1 MKEASQVTA
10 LVFDHGLFVPIAQ
23 RLAVTY
29 KRVLYHSPFEEGF
42 TTLNKS
48 IIGDGFPEIE
58 RCEDFWSI
66 KDEIDLFV
74 FPDIQHAGLQL
85 ELERQGKAV
94 WGSRGGDSLELKRQ
108 KFHRVLEEVGL
119 DVPSFTVV
127 KGLDALREHLR
138 DKTDKY
144 LKISKYRGSMET
156 THWRDWDL
164 DEGWLDVM
172 AVRFGPAKNLIPFLV
187 FDEIE
192 TELEIGGDTYCVD
205 GNWPGIML
213 HGDEWKDKGYF
224 GAVTKREDMPEQ
236 IQKVMEAFSPIL
248 KEERYRNQWSMEL
261 RVTKEAAY
269 FIDPTCRG
277 GLPSTGSQ
285 LALWGNFPDIV
296 WAGANGELLDPEPTS
311 KFAAECVLTMK
322 GEKHQWGK
330 TRVVEEL
337 QDWAKFGG
345 CCQIDGA
352 VCFPPD
358 DSHGEEIG
366 WLVAIGDTMAE
377 TIEDMLARVKKLP
390 DGVSA
395 NTESLIHLLK
405 EIREAE
411 KQGIEFT
418 PQRVPEPATVLED
431 A

>member
-1 MKEASQVTA
+1 MKEPSQVTA
-10 LVFDHGLFVPIAQ
+10 LVFDHSLFIPLAQ
-23 RLAVTY
+23 RLAKGF

-42 TTLNKS
+42 TTINKA
-48 IIGDGFPEIE
+48 IIGDGFPDIE
-58 RCEDFWSI
+58 RCDDFWSM

-85 ELERQGKAV
+85 ELERQGKAI
-94 WGSRGGDSLELKRQ
+94 WGSRRGDSLELKRQ
-108 KFHRVLEEVGL
+108 KFHRVLKEVGL
-119 DVPSFTVV
+119 DVPVFFVV
-127 KGLDALREHLR
+127 PGLDALREHLR

-144 LKISKYRGSMET
+144 IKISRYRGSMET

-164 DEGWLDVM
+164 DEGWLDVL

-205 GNWPGIML
+205 GQWPSIML

-236 IQKVMEAFSPIL
+236 IQRVMDAFSAVL
-248 KEERYRNQWSMEL
+248 EGFRYRNQWSMEL
-261 RVTKEAAY
+261 RVMGDKAY

-285 LALWGNFPDIV
+285 LQLWGNFPEIV
-296 WAGANGELLDPEPTS
+296 WRGANGELIDPEPTAQFS
-311 KFAAECVLTMK
+311 AECVLTMK
-322 GEKHQWGK
+322 SEKHQWGK
-330 TRVVEEL
+330 TRIVKEL
-337 QDWAKFGG
+337 SEFAKFGG
-345 CCQIDGA
+345 CCEIDGA

-366 WLVAIGDTMAE
+366 WLVATGDTMEE
-377 TIEDMLARVKKLP
+377 TIETMLERVKLLP

-405 EIREAE
+405 EIKQAE
-411 KQGIEFT
+411 EQGIEFAEDAI
-418 PQRVPEPATVLED
+418 PDPSTVLEEV
-431 A
+431 

>member
-1 MKEASQVTA
+1 MKATSDITA
-10 LVFDHGLFVPIAQ
+10 LVFDHGLFIPVAQ
-23 RLAVTY
+23 TLAKTC

-42 TTLNKS
+42 TTINRSL
-48 IIGDGFPEIE
+48 IGDGYPDIE
-58 RCEDFWSI
+58 RCDDFWSI

-94 WGSRGGDSLELKRQ
+94 WGSRRGDSLELKRQ
-108 KFHRVLEEVGL
+108 KFHQVLKDVGL
-119 DVPSFTVV
+119 DVPVFVV
-127 KGLDALREHLR
+127 VLGLDELREHLR
-138 DKTDKY
+138 DKTDKFI
-144 LKISKYRGSMET
+144 KISKYRGSMET

-164 DEGWLDVM
+164 DEGWLDSM

-205 GNWPGIML
+205 GQWPSLML

-236 IQKVMEAFSPIL
+236 IQRVMEAFAPVL
-248 KEERYRNQWSMEL
+248 EGYRYRNEWSMEL
-261 RVTKEAAY
+261 RVTKDKAY

-285 LALWGNFPDIV
+285 LALWKNFPDIV
-296 WAGANGELLDPEPTS
+296 WHGANGELVDPEPAA
-311 KFAAECVLTMK
+311 KFSAECVLTMK
-322 GEKHQWGK
+322 CDKGHWGK
-330 TRVVEEL
+330 TRVIEEL
-337 QDWAKFGG
+337 KDWARFGG
-345 CCQIDGA
+345 CCEIDGA

-358 DSHGEEIG
+358 DAHGEEVG
-366 WLVAIGDTMAE
+366 WLVAIGDTME
-377 TIEDMLARVKKLP
+377 TTIETMLEEVKLLP
-390 DGVSA
+390 DGLHA

-411 KQGIEFT
+411 KQGIEFSEDQI
-418 PQRVPEPATVLED
+418 PDPSTVLEEV
-431 A
+431 